1 MEHAEREGINRQ
13 RSIDQREQEREE
25 AAQIEQRKEA
35 SRDSAPKADV
45 VTKDEIELFVRAV
58 RLGPVM
64 ADQSKIEL
72 TDVIRKNDFRG
83 DNLKE
88 AVDFFLKHFDAKR
101 GVNEALL
108 INKLSE
114 MLFNGMQAEK
124 FYMVMCE
131 RVPQEPTEEAEI
143 AKYKKCLYGVRC
155 DKCSKEL
162 LKLQELY
169 NKTEDDNKKQ
179 EIVAMIDK
187 LDKYYQMLQQKRSS
201 L

>member
-1 MEHAEREGINRQ
+1 M
-13 RSIDQREQEREE
+13 
-25 AAQIEQRKEA
+25 
-35 SRDSAPKADV
+35 
-45 VTKDEIELFVRAV
+45 RAV

-131 RVPQEPTEEAEI
+131 RVPQEPTEE
-143 AKYKKCLYGVRC
+143 LYGVRC

-187 LDKYYQMLQQKRSS
+187 LDKYYQMLQQKRAS